1 MSVIVT
7 IDLGDGRM
15 DNLKVAPGS
24 NLKKIAED
32 FCVRNSLPME
42 SSQLLIDEIRK
53 SAPNLSS
60 DPIPNTTSSTTTK
73 PTHSYPSN
81 AGVKLYEK
89 GKKYM
94 EIIAN
99 KIQKFKKMREDNEN
113 RNLTFSPSINKSN
126 YASNVEILIK
136 SGIQTEQKLEK
147 MRGEKLNSEINECT
161 FSPKINNKSQ
171 SLVNKKRRSMTPDKE
186 FSTSFGSSGGGSWNM

>member
-32 FCVRNSLPME
+32 FCIRHSLPLE

-53 SAPNLSS
+53 SAPNLAC
-60 DPIPNTTSSTTTK
+60 DTIPNTATSATSN
-73 PTHSYPSN
+73 PTPSHPSN
-81 AGVKLYEK
+81 PGVKLYEK

-99 KIQKFKKMREDNEN
+99 KVEKFKKMREENEN
-113 RNLTFSPSINKSN
+113 KNLTFSPSINKSN
-126 YASNVEILIK
+126 YASSVDILIK

-171 SLVNKKRRSMTPDKE
+171 NLVCKVRSMTPDKE
-186 FSTSFGSSGGGSWNM
+186 FSTSFGSSGGNSWNV